1 MVKVISSLK
10 SYEHNIKIV
19 ENIVKQRN
27 NNSLIK
33 KTEKHNK
40 ISDLGSI
47 KNIKLMLKS
56 FERIGMWSK
65 NALNFVIIL
74 VF

>member
-19 ENIVKQRN
+19 EKNIVKQRN

-56 FERIGMWSK
+56 FERIGVWS
-65 NALNFVIIL
+65 
-74 VF
+74 